1 MNTEAKVTVICICYN
16 HAPYVMESMQSVLDQ
31 TYKNYELLVVDDG
44 STDNSVPVIEA
55 FQKKHPQIKFIKQQ
69 KNLGICK
76 AFNSA
81 FRIST
86 GDFLID
92 LAADDILLP
101 QRLESGVKTF
111 EALSKDVGVIF
122 GDAEWIDEGGQHLS
136 FHSQKYP
143 HQTIPQGDV
152 YKDLIERYFICSPTM
167 MFRREVLDAL
177 GGYDENLTYE
187 DFDFWIRSSRIF
199 QYHYVSEILVKKRK
213 LKNSLSEKQFKI
225 LNRHNY
231 STYRVCLK
239 IASLN
244 KTKDERDA
252 LERRLQYEMRQCIRA
267 LDFSLAYKYFRL
279 WVKAKSS

>member
-1 MNTEAKVTVICICYN
+1 
-16 HAPYVMESMQSVLDQ
+16 
-31 TYKNYELLVVDDG
+31 
-44 STDNSVPVIEA
+44 
-55 FQKKHPQIKFIKQQ
+55 
-69 KNLGICK
+69 
-76 AFNSA
+76 
-81 FRIST
+81 
-86 GDFLID
+86 
-92 LAADDILLP
+92 
-101 QRLESGVKTF
+101 
-111 EALSKDVGVIF
+111 
-122 GDAEWIDEGGQHLS
+122 
-136 FHSQKYP
+136 
-143 HQTIPQGDV
+143 
-152 YKDLIERYFICSPTM
+152 M